1 AAGAYTPVLAADE
14 RGSSFA
20 QTPQAGPYDRVPDRL
35 RSFVQQGNV
44 STKIY
49 TAPTNEGRTTYLI
62 VGAPVTST
70 VQQVQLY
77 LLFPLASEQ
86 RTVATVQKTLLLG
99 SLVLLVLLAAIAN
112 LVTRQVVRPVRRAA
126 SAAEEFARGD
136 LDKRLEVVGE
146 DDLATLAAS
155 YNGMAGSIQQ
165 QIHQLEEFGRLQ
177 RQFTQDVSH
186 ELRTPLTTVR
196 MAADVLHASR
206 DEFPSGLSRSTELLV
221 DELDG
226 FESLVSDLLEISRL
240 DSGVGELS
248 VEMLDLRRI
257 VRAAVDQTRVIA
269 GESGSS
275 VEFAEPD
282 EEVTAE
288 VDHRRTERVLR
299 NLLGNAIDHSEG
311 RPVRVLLA
319 GNEHAVAVTVRDYGV
334 GLHPDEAE
342 LVFNRFWRAD
352 VSRNRPTGGT
362 GLGLAVAHEDARL
375 HGGRL
380 GVWGSPG
387 AGTCFRLT
395 LPRRRNGEFEQ
406 SPLALP
412 PDPPRQD
419 GPSELAAPDPQ
430 DGAEPAAADTQA
442 RTDGGF
448 PASGDAGVDDSARA
462 TTSSDDSE
470 IGRAHV

>member
-1 AAGAYTPVLAADE
+1 
-14 RGSSFA
+14 
-20 QTPQAGPYDRVPDRL
+20 
-35 RSFVQQGNV
+35 
-44 STKIY
+44 
-49 TAPTNEGRTTYLI
+49 
-62 VGAPVTST
+62 
-70 VQQVQLY
+70 
-77 LLFPLASEQ
+77 
-86 RTVATVQKTLLLG
+86 
-99 SLVLLVLLAAIAN
+99 
-112 LVTRQVVRPVRRAA
+112 
-126 SAAEEFARGD
+126 
-136 LDKRLEVVGE
+136 
-146 DDLATLAAS
+146 
-155 YNGMAGSIQQ
+155 
-165 QIHQLEEFGRLQ
+165 
-177 RQFTQDVSH
+177 
-186 ELRTPLTTVR
+186 

-226 FESLVSDLLEISRL
+226 FESLLNDLLEISRL

-319 GNEHAVAVTVRDYGV
+319 GNEQAVAVTVRDYGV

-352 VSRNRPTGGT
+352 VSRNRHTGGT
-362 GLGLAVAHEDARL
+362 GLGLAISHEDARL

-380 GVWGSPG
+380 EVWGNPG
-387 AGTCFRLT
+387 EGTCFRLT
-395 LPRRRNGEFEQ
+395 LPRRCHGEFEQ

-412 PDPPRQD
+412 PDPPGQD
-419 GPSELAAPDPQ
+419 GSSELVAPDSA
-430 DGAEPAAADTQA
+430 DGDESTAADTST
-442 RTDGGF
+442 RSGDGF
-448 PASGDAGVDDSARA
+448 PVTGDASVDDSARP
-462 TTSSDDSE
+462 TTSSGDSGE
-470 IGRAHV
+470 PSSDTTSEE